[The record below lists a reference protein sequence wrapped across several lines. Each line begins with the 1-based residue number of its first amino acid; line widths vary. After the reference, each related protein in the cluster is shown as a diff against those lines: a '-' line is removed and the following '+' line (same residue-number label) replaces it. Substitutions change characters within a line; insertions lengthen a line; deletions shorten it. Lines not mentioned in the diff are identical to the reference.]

1 MADISPRALAGLA
14 FWARNM
20 VFYRR
25 RGTVWPFFN
34 YTDAEW
40 ARMDVLAQAAQ
51 RQFQAFLAVNTVLFL
66 ALAALGMAVIFMP
79 LATWLFPVP
88 DKTPALG
95 FALLLAACTLFIVGG
110 GLPIT
115 MNLAG
120 RLVADAAMQA
130 KLSPQAGDAA
140 LAAKARWQIWRI
152 MLVGCAV
159 LVIGVLFT
167 SGK

>member
-1 MADISPRALAGLA
+1 MPDITPRALAGLA

-25 RGTVWPFFN
+25 RGRLWPFFN

-40 ARMDVLAQAAQ
+40 VRMEVLADAAK
-51 RQFQAFLAVNTVLFL
+51 RQLQTFLVVNTVLFL
-66 ALAALGMAVIFMP
+66 ALAALGIAVIFMP

-95 FALLLAACTLFIVGG
+95 FALLLATCTLFIVGG

-115 MNLAG
+115 MDLAG
-120 RLVADAAMQA
+120 RLVADATMQA
-130 KLSPQAGDAA
+130 QLAPQPGDAA
-140 LAAKARWQIWRI
+140 LAAKARGRIWRI
-152 MLVGCAV
+152 MLAGCVVLAV
-159 LVIGVLFT
+159 GVLFA
-167 SGK
+167 SGQ